1 MRRRMASPFPGSR
14 VILHVD
20 MDAFYASVE
29 IRENPA
35 LEGKP
40 VVVGADPRE
49 HRRGVVLTASYE
61 ARRFGVRSAMS
72 CVEAARRCPEAVFV
86 SPHFELYGRV
96 SGEIM
101 DTLRT
106 FADRLQPSGI
116 EEGYLDVTVRSGG
129 NFSRAHELAREIK
142 AAIRKQHRLS
152 CSIGIAP
159 TKAVAK
165 IASDF
170 EKPDGLTVV
179 ARDDVAAFLAPISVR
194 KILGVGPKTAERLKE
209 LGLEMI
215 EDLQRYNRQDLV
227 EQLGAFGEYLQDV
240 AMGRDAEE
248 VIEPTGPPESISTE
262 TTFEKDLDAYD
273 EVWPELESLAKSLH
287 EQLRHEKYAY
297 RTVSLK
303 AKYSNFEIHTRSK
316 SLRIHTTDLEPILIL
331 SQTML
336 KEVLASGRKVRL
348 VGVRLSNLL
357 ERAAPQT
364 TLSKWTAVRE
374 PLTES

>member
-1 MRRRMASPFPGSR
+1 MASPSSGSR
-14 VILHVD
+14 VIIHVD

-29 IRENPA
+29 IRENPE

-40 VVVGADPRE
+40 VVVGADPRK

-61 ARRFGVRSAMS
+61 ARRFGVRSAMP
-72 CVEAARRCPEAVFV
+72 CIEAARRCPEAVFV
-86 SPHFELYGRV
+86 PPHFELYGRV

-116 EEGYLDVTVRSGG
+116 EEGYLDVTLRSGG
-129 NFSRAHELAREIK
+129 NFARAHDLGREIK
-142 AAIRKQHRLS
+142 AAIRSQHHLS
-152 CSIGIAP
+152 CTIGIAP

-179 ARDDVAAFLAPISVR
+179 ARDDVAVFLAPISVR

-209 LGLEMI
+209 LGLEVI
-215 EDLQRYNRQDLV
+215 EDLQTYNRQDLV
-227 EQLGAFGEYLQDV
+227 EQLGGFGEYLQDV

-248 VIEPTGPPESISTE
+248 VVEPTGPPESISTE
-262 TTFEKDLDAYD
+262 TTFEKDLDAYED
-273 EVWPELESLAKSLH
+273 VWPELEALAKSLH
-287 EQLRHEKYAY
+287 EQLLHEKFAY

-316 SLRIHTTDLEPILIL
+316 SLKIHTTDLEPILIL

-336 KEVLASGRKVRL
+336 KEVLASGRQIRL

-364 TLSKWTAVRE
+364 TLSKWTALGE

>member
-1 MRRRMASPFPGSR
+1 MASPFPGSR

-86 SPHFELYGRV
+86 PPHFELYGRV

>member
-1 MRRRMASPFPGSR
+1 MASPSSGSR
-14 VILHVD
+14 IILHVD
-20 MDAFYASVE
+20 MDAFYAAVE
-29 IRENPA
+29 VRENPA

-86 SPHFELYGRV
+86 PPHFELYGRV

-116 EEGYLDVTVRSGG
+116 EEGYLDVTIRSGG

-142 AAIRKQHRLS
+142 AAVRSQHRLS
-152 CSIGIAP
+152 CTIGIAP

-179 ARDDVAAFLAPISVR
+179 ARDDVAAFLAPISVQ
-194 KILGVGPKTAERLKE
+194 KILGVGPKTADRLKE
-209 LGLEMI
+209 LGLELI
-215 EDLQRYNRQDLV
+215 EDLQRYNRQDLI

-240 AMGRDAEE
+240 AMGHDAEE
-248 VIEPTGPPESISTE
+248 VVEPTGPPESISTE

-273 EVWPELESLAKSLH
+273 DVWPELEALARSLH
-287 EQLRHEKYAY
+287 EQLLHEKFAY
-297 RTVSLK
+297 RTVTLK

-316 SLRIHTTDLEPILIL
+316 SLKIHTTDLEPILIL

-348 VGVRLSNLL
+348 IGVRLSNLL

>member
-1 MRRRMASPFPGSR
+1 MASPSSGSR

-72 CVEAARRCPEAVFV
+72 CVEAARRCPQAVFV
-86 SPHFELYGRV
+86 PPHFELYGRV

-142 AAIRKQHRLS
+142 AAVRKQHRLS
-152 CSIGIAP
+152 CTIGIAP

-194 KILGVGPKTAERLKE
+194 KILGVGPKTADRLKE
-209 LGLEMI
+209 LGLEVI
-215 EDLQRYNRQDLV
+215 EDLQTYNRQDLV

-273 EVWPELESLAKSLH
+273 DVWPELEALAKSLH
-287 EQLRHEKYAY
+287 EQLLHEKFAY

-316 SLRIHTTDLEPILIL
+316 SLKIHTTDLEPILIL

-336 KEVLASGRKVRL
+336 REVLASGRKVRL